1 MYTMALDAFNR
12 YQQQLG
18 ELPVVDYSN
27 YVYKFCCTLDITYDE
42 LFAKSRKTK
51 HVRYRCLFANWVS
64 ISMIEVSRLLDLHH
78 STVIHMRQSHKERL
92 NFDKEYRRLFSI
104 LT

>member
-1 MYTMALDAFNR
+1 MYTLALDAFKR
-12 YQQQLG
+12 FEQCVTG
-18 ELPVVDYSN
+18 ELEENHVGLIAE
-27 YVYKFCCTLDITYDE
+27 FCDKMNIGYDE

-92 NFDKEYRRLFSI
+92 NFDKEYSRLFSI